1 LGCIAVFSGTPI
13 SLLGWAG
20 VAVLGAGIPHFYT
33 YRSGRLNFFAWLGI
47 LSLSGLPYSISSFA
61 LVGLGSA
68 SSWYWLPI
76 GLLVYTLLFCNLV
89 GNLQLPTVEKSSTE
103 RLFLVVYLF
112 GLFLLALSPFAIL
125 VKNRALAAN
134 ALKYWWLGGAILVI
148 GLLFY
153 WIRKRIHIS
162 ENLLDKIKDRI
173 IQFISFTTF
182 SWLKNLWQ
190 GLVWIFSGM
199 TQFINQL
206 LNGEGGI
213 IWAVVILALLVSLIS
228 VGRA

>member
-1 LGCIAVFSGTPI
+1 M
-13 SLLGWAG
+13 
-20 VAVLGAGIPHFYT
+20 LGAGILHFYT
-33 YRSGRLNFFAWLGI
+33 YRSGRLNFFVWLGI

-68 SSWYWLPI
+68 TSWYWLPA
-76 GLLVYTLLFCNLV
+76 GLPVYALLLCNLV
-89 GNLQLPTVEKSSTE
+89 GSLQLPTAEKKSTE
-103 RLFLVVYLF
+103 GLFLVVYSF

-134 ALKYWWLGGAILVI
+134 ALRYWWSGGVILVI

-153 WIRKRIHIS
+153 WFSKRIHIN
-162 ENLLDKIKDRI
+162 EKLLNKIKDRI
-173 IQFISFTTF
+173 IQSISFTTF
-182 SWLKNLWQ
+182 SWLKNIWQ
-190 GLVWIFSGM
+190 GFVWIFSGI

-213 IWAVVILALLVSLIS
+213 IWAMVVLALLVSLIS